1 MKEKVTLEKNVP
13 IPSKFRKR
21 KERTGPFKW
30 EVIRSLIKLK
40 VGESLLI
47 EGRAGS
53 TVSTFYLWIP
63 EGITG
68 NKYHLKMRINDEP
81 DKNRVWRIK

>member
-21 KERTGPFKW
+21 KERTGSFKW

-40 VGESLLI
+40 VGESLFI